1 MARKNIQA
9 VIMAGGSGTRF
20 WPLSRAKR
28 PKQFLPIVS
37 RKTMIEETI
46 ERLLPLIPYSQ
57 IYTIANRAQTQ
68 VSKKLLPDVPP
79 KNLLVEPK
87 GKNTAPSLILAT
99 AGIYLQDPKAVVAA
113 LPADHLI
120 KDSALFLKKLEAGA
134 AVASKED
141 YLITLGIPPTY
152 PATGYGY
159 IQFSKK
165 DPQKYLDEEFYSVQ
179 EFKEK
184 PGFEQAKL
192 FLDEGNYFW
201 NSGMFIWRAEVF
213 AGKLEKYAPQFFPY
227 WQRMLQALKKK
238 SSVQIRSIFEEIPS
252 ISIDYALMEKA
263 KGVLMCKGDFGWSDI
278 GSWLSLYDVWPKDKN
293 GNAFNGESLALDSQN
308 CLVYNPDKFTAV
320 IGIKDIIIVETD
332 EALLICHKEQDQ
344 RVRDAVETLKKD
356 GKKDYL

>member
-1 MARKNIQA
+1 MERINIQA

-20 WPLSRAKR
+20 WPLSRGKR

-37 RKTMIEETI
+37 RRTMIEDTI

-68 VSKKLLPDVPP
+68 VIKKLLPDMHP
-79 KNLLVEPK
+79 KNLLVEPQ
-87 GKNTAPSLILAT
+87 GKNTAPSLVLAT
-99 AGIYLQDPKAVVAA
+99 ALIYLQNPKAVVAA

-134 AVASKED
+134 AAASIED

-165 DPQKYLDEEFYSVQ
+165 GPQKFLNEEFYSVR

-201 NSGMFIWRAEVF
+201 NSGVFIWRAEVF

-238 SSVQIRSIFEEIPS
+238 SSVQLRLIFDEIPS
-252 ISIDYALMEKA
+252 ISIDYALLEKA
-263 KGVLMCKGDFGWSDI
+263 KGVLMGKGDFGWSDI

-293 GNAFNGESLALDSQN
+293 GNAFNGKSLALDSQD
-308 CLVYNPDKFTAV
+308 CLVYNPQKFTAL
-320 IGIKDIIIVETD
+320 IGVKDIIVVETND
-332 EALLICHKEQDQ
+332 ALLICHKGKDQ
-344 RVRDAVETLKKD
+344 KVKHAVEVLQKN